1 MQMKSTQKK
10 MSRLSAEISQ
20 LEKSIA
26 ESQEKLTA
34 LRKEK
39 TEIENTEIVS
49 LIRKADLSVD
59 DIAELISDLK
69 AVKKSNT
76 ATSSI
81 RTAEPVI
88 TDNIL
93 KGYDNQ

>member
-1 MQMKSTQKK
+1 MKSTQKK

-39 TEIENTEIVS
+39 TEVENTEIVS

-69 AVKKSNT
+69 TVKKSN
-76 ATSSI
+76 AAASSM
-81 RTAEPVI
+81 RTAEPVV

>member
-1 MQMKSTQKK
+1 MKSSQKK
-10 MSRLSAEISQ
+10 MLKLSAEISQ

-39 TEIENTEIVS
+39 TEVENTEIVS

-69 AVKKSNT
+69 TVKKSD
-76 ATSSI
+76 AAASSM
-81 RTAEPVI
+81 RTAEPVV

>member
-1 MQMKSTQKK
+1 MKSTQKK

-26 ESQEKLTA
+26 ESQEKL
-34 LRKEK
+34 KEK
-39 TEIENTEIVS
+39 TEVENTEIVS

-69 AVKKSNT
+69 TVKKSN
-76 ATSSI
+76 AAASSM
-81 RTAEPVI
+81 RTAEPVV

>member
-1 MQMKSTQKK
+1 MKSIQKK
-10 MSRLSAEISQ
+10 MSKLSAEISQ

-34 LRKEK
+34 LRKAK

-59 DIAELISDLK
+59 DIAKLISNLK

-76 ATSSI
+76 TTSGMQ
-81 RTAEPVI
+81 TAEAVVL
-88 TDNIL
+88 DNVL

>member
-1 MQMKSTQKK
+1 MLK
-10 MSRLSAEISQ
+10 LSAEISQ

-39 TEIENTEIVS
+39 TEVENTEIVS

-59 DIAELISDLK
+59 DIADLISDLK
-69 AVKKSNT
+69 TVKKSN
-76 ATSSI
+76 AAASSM
-81 RTAEPVI
+81 RTAEPVV

>member
-1 MQMKSTQKK
+1 MKSTQKK
-10 MSRLSAEISQ
+10 MSKLSAEILQ

-26 ESQEKLTA
+26 ESQEKLAA

-69 AVKKSNT
+69 AVKKSN
-76 ATSSI
+76 ATTNSTRI
-81 RTAEPVI
+81 AEPVV

>member
-1 MQMKSTQKK
+1 MKSSQKK
-10 MSRLSAEISQ
+10 MLKLSAEISQ

-39 TEIENTEIVS
+39 TEVENTEIVS

-59 DIAELISDLK
+59 DIADLISDLK
-69 AVKKSNT
+69 TVKKSN
-76 ATSSI
+76 AAASSM
-81 RTAEPVI
+81 RTAEPVV

>member
-1 MQMKSTQKK
+1 MLK
-10 MSRLSAEISQ
+10 LSAEISQ

-39 TEIENTEIVS
+39 TEVENTEIVS

-69 AVKKSNT
+69 TVKKSD
-76 ATSSI
+76 AAASSM
-81 RTAEPVI
+81 RTAEPVV

>member
-1 MQMKSTQKK
+1 MLK
-10 MSRLSAEISQ
+10 LSAEISQ

-39 TEIENTEIVS
+39 TEVENTEIVS

-69 AVKKSNT
+69 TVKKSN
-76 ATSSI
+76 AAASSM
-81 RTAEPVI
+81 RTAEPVV

>member
-1 MQMKSTQKK
+1 MKSSQKK
-10 MSRLSAEISQ
+10 MLKLSAEISQ

-39 TEIENTEIVS
+39 TEVENTEIVS

-69 AVKKSNT
+69 TVKKSN
-76 ATSSI
+76 AAASSM
-81 RTAEPVI
+81 RTAEPVV

>member
-1 MQMKSTQKK
+1 MKSTQKK

>member
-1 MQMKSTQKK
+1 

>member
-1 MQMKSTQKK
+1 MKSSQKK
-10 MSRLSAEISQ
+10 MLKLSAEISQ

-69 AVKKSNT
+69 TVKKSN
-76 ATSSI
+76 AAASSML
-81 RTAEPVI
+81 TAEPVV